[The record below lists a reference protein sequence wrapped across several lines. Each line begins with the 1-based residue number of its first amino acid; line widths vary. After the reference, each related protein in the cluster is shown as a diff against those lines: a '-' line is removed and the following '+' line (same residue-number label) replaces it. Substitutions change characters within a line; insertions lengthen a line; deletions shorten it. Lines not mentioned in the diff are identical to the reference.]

1 MSSQAEVGRFFA
13 GKRDFFGGMW
23 EIFLLGWEIFLV
35 GWEKI
40 FWWDGRREL
49 IGRWKGVSLSD
60 EGLRCREPPG
70 VLQYLAFLS
79 KHISIPKPPL
89 IPNNWHKAISSAVYI
104 KIFQIRVCVHPITY
118 WGDGWPGQKVD
129 VGINFKKKEIDDA
142 LKTTFSVHK
151 LSFWVLTGEQR
162 EKRRC

>member
-1 MSSQAEVGRFFA
+1 MLEKEIFLVGCEKIFFA
-13 GKRDFFGGMW
+13 GMGDFFGGMG
-23 EIFLLGWEIFLV
+23 EDFLV

-89 IPNNWHKAISSAVYI
+89 IPNN
-104 KIFQIRVCVHPITY
+104 
-118 WGDGWPGQKVD
+118 
-129 VGINFKKKEIDDA
+129 
-142 LKTTFSVHK
+142 
-151 LSFWVLTGEQR
+151 
-162 EKRRC
+162 